1 MHRAACVVLR
11 CDGAID
17 AHAAAAAGGG
27 GWRCAD
33 EEDDQDQPPQDQRPA
48 PEEDFDSEEEELDDF
63 IVYGPDEEQ
72 ERRKARKERRHAG
85 TMGISQSQLD
95 EAASIFGGDMSE
107 FLQNQ
112 LDEEDYDVRRR
123 RRLFAISK

>member
-1 MHRAACVVLR
+1 
-11 CDGAID
+11 
-17 AHAAAAAGGG
+17 
-27 GWRCAD
+27 
-33 EEDDQDQPPQDQRPA
+33 
-48 PEEDFDSEEEELDDF
+48 LDDF

-112 LDEEDYDVRRR
+112 LDEEDYDVRAAAASLPSASDRSSHSHNPPPSVVSCR
-123 RRLFAISK
+123 VVRCI

>member
-1 MHRAACVVLR
+1 M
-11 CDGAID
+11 
-17 AHAAAAAGGG
+17 
-27 GWRCAD
+27 
-33 EEDDQDQPPQDQRPA
+33 
-48 PEEDFDSEEEELDDF
+48 DDF

-123 RRLFAISK
+123 RLFATSK